1 MPTAEPTPRATL
13 YRSAMLAVAM
23 QWSLRFIGLVSVFI
37 LARLLT
43 PEDFGIIGLAI
54 AALAVVELL
63 GAIGLR
69 QALLCIPDP
78 TREHL
83 DTAWTIQL
91 IIFGA
96 MGLITLASAPFVA
109 DFYGHPALGPVLA
122 VLSLRFF
129 TLGLTNIGI
138 IQFDRNLEFGRDLR
152 MRIGSR
158 LAAFAATVTAA
169 FVLQNYWALV
179 VGLVCQQAFYAVASY
194 LAHPYRPRLSLSR
207 RAELLGTSI
216 WIFIN
221 VLAQTVQM
229 QIERLV
235 LGRFGSAHLVGLYS
249 VSKDLSD
256 IFTQEISTA
265 LNRVTFVTVA
275 RTGLPLSDAPLRTA
289 QILGAYAMIAAPM
302 GFGLAATA
310 ENSIAVLLGWR
321 WLAAAP
327 FLQVVAVYSA
337 IYAVYKVITSSL
349 QASGDA
355 RRVAFISGGG
365 AVLLTVLVTG
375 AALIRPDAMTI
386 AYAAFAANLIILL
399 SGIGFLARAS
409 AQPALALAL
418 HVFRPF
424 AAGAAMAAAVRAFG
438 PDTGTTL
445 VDLAGQIGIG
455 ILTYPAF
462 LIALWSLSGRPAGG
476 ETEAVAF
483 VGEIRTRLRARRAA
497 PESG

>member
-1 MPTAEPTPRATL
+1 MPIAEPTPRATL

-54 AALAVVELL
+54 AALALVELL

-69 QALLCIPDP
+69 QALLCIAEP

-83 DTAWTIQL
+83 DTAWTLQL

-96 MGLITLASAPFVA
+96 MGLVTLAAAPFVA
-109 DFYGHPALGPVLA
+109 DFYEQPALGPVLA

-138 IQFDRNLEFGRDLR
+138 IEFDRNLEFGRDLR
-152 MRIGSR
+152 MRVGSR

-169 FVLQNYWALV
+169 FILQNYWALV
-179 VGLVCQQAFYAVASY
+179 VGLVCQQAFYAVASF

-207 RAELLGTSI
+207 RAELLGTSV
-216 WIFIN
+216 WIFVN
-221 VLAQTVQM
+221 AVAQTVQM

-235 LGRFGSAHLVGLYS
+235 LGRFGSAHIIGLYS
-249 VSKDLSD
+249 VSKDLSE

-321 WLAAAP
+321 WLDATP
-327 FLQVVAVYSA
+327 LLQIVAVYSGL
-337 IYAVYKVITSSL
+337 YAVYKMITSSL
-349 QASGDA
+349 QASGHA
-355 RRVAFISGGG
+355 RRAAFMSGGG
-365 AVLLTVLVTG
+365 ALLMTALIAG
-375 AALIRPDAMTI
+375 AAFVRPDAMTI
-386 AYAAFAANLIILL
+386 AYAAFAANFLILIA
-399 SGIGFLARAS
+399 GVGVLARAS
-409 AQPALALAL
+409 AQSALTLAL

-424 AAGAAMAAAVRAFG
+424 AAAAAMAAAVRVFG
-438 PDTGTTL
+438 PESGITL
-445 VDLAGQIGIG
+445 IDLAGQIGIG
-455 ILTYPAF
+455 LVAYPAF
-462 LIALWSLSGRPAGG
+462 LFALWWASGRPAGG
-476 ETEAVAF
+476 ETEALAF
-483 VGEIRTRLRARRAA
+483 LCEIRARLEARRAA
-497 PESG
+497 PEQG

>member
-37 LARLLT
+37 LARLLA
-43 PEDFGIIGLAI
+43 PEDFGIIGLAV
-54 AALAVVELL
+54 AALALVELL

-69 QALLCIPDP
+69 QALLRINAPV
-78 TREHL
+78 REHL

-91 IIFGA
+91 IIFGV
-96 MGLITLASAPFVA
+96 MGAATLASAPFVA
-109 DFYGHPALGPVLA
+109 NFYGQPALGPVLA

-129 TLGLTNIGI
+129 TLGVTNIGI
-138 IQFDRNLEFGRDLR
+138 IEFDRNLEFGRDLR

-169 FVLQNYWALV
+169 FLLQNYWALV
-179 VGLVCQQAFYAVASY
+179 VGLVCQQAFFAAASY
-194 LAHPYRPRLSLSR
+194 LAHPFRPRLSLSR
-207 RAELLGTSI
+207 RAELLGTSL
-216 WIFIN
+216 WIFVN
-221 VLAQTVQM
+221 ALAQTVQM

-235 LGRFGSAHLVGLYS
+235 LGRFASAHLVGLYS
-249 VSKDLSD
+249 VSKDLSE

-275 RTGLPLSDAPLRTA
+275 RTGQPLSDAPLRTA

-310 ENSIAVLLGWR
+310 ENSIHVLLGSR
-321 WLAAAP
+321 WLDAAP
-327 FLQVVAVYSA
+327 FLQVVAIYSGL
-337 IYAVYKVITSSL
+337 YAVYKVITSSL
-349 QASGDA
+349 QASGHA
-355 RRVAFISGGG
+355 RRAAFMSGGG
-365 AVLLTVLVTG
+365 AVCLTFLVAG
-375 AALIRPDAMTI
+375 AALIRPDAI
-386 AYAAFAANLIILL
+386 AIAWAAFAANSLILL
-399 SGIGFLARAS
+399 AGIAVLARAS

-424 AAGAAMAAAVRAFG
+424 AAGAAMAAAVRMFG
-438 PDTGTTL
+438 PDSGSTL

-455 ILTYPAF
+455 VLAYPAF
-462 LIALWSLSGRPAGG
+462 LIALWWASGRPAGG
-476 ETEAVAF
+476 ETEALAF
-483 VGEIRTRLRARRAA
+483 IGEIRARMHARRAA
-497 PESG
+497 AESV